1 MKNFRDK
8 LLCLKGYYFFSALV
22 FYAPVALFIRTS
34 RGVSIS
40 EFFILQAIL
49 SFCIFIFEIPFGMI
63 TDKIGYKNS
72 IIISHFS
79 MLLARIILLFSFCFE
94 FFVLESILE
103 AVSMAFESGT
113 ISGYEYE
120 IIGEENFAEKTS
132 VLGNYSTIGF
142 IISTISFY
150 FINNYFEQNF
160 LIIFTIISTF
170 ISFLFALFFEKEKII
185 EKSDNNKFRF
195 KSILNTKLIVFMIFN
210 GIISITFILINFFY
224 VVILQN
230 IKLSENYMTFIILL
244 YSAVGLLSPKI
255 IKVFGETKLKRN
267 LFIFL
272 SASSILFI
280 SLISIKSIFVIIPM
294 CCLPMLIGVIE
305 TYFLKVENQ
314 YVDKL
319 NEKNRAT
326 ILSTFSMGANFVD
339 VVFLLLSSK
348 LSETSLDYSF
358 IFISILLL
366 IFSLFFV
373 TTKFIKE
380 S

>member
-1 MKNFRDK
+1 
-8 LLCLKGYYFFSALV
+8 
-22 FYAPVALFIRTS
+22 
-34 RGVSIS
+34 
-40 EFFILQAIL
+40 
-49 SFCIFIFEIPFGMI
+49 
-63 TDKIGYKNS
+63 
-72 IIISHFS
+72 

-113 ISGYEYE
+113 MSGYEYE

-150 FINNYFEQNF
+150 FINNYFGQNF

-170 ISFLFALFFEKEKII
+170 ISFLFTLFFEKENNV
-185 EKSDNNKFRF
+185 EKDDNKFSF

-244 YSAVGLLSPKI
+244 YSAVGLSSPKI
-255 IKVFGETKLKRN
+255 IKIFGEIKLKRN

-280 SLISIKSIFVIIPM
+280 SLISIKNIFVIIPM

-314 YVDKL
+314 YVDNL

-339 VVFLLLSSK
+339 VGFLLVSSK

-366 IFSLFFV
+366 IFSLFFI

>member
-1 MKNFRDK
+1 
-8 LLCLKGYYFFSALV
+8 
-22 FYAPVALFIRTS
+22 
-34 RGVSIS
+34 
-40 EFFILQAIL
+40 
-49 SFCIFIFEIPFGMI
+49 
-63 TDKIGYKNS
+63 
-72 IIISHFS
+72 
-79 MLLARIILLFSFCFE
+79 
-94 FFVLESILE
+94 
-103 AVSMAFESGT
+103 MAFESGT

-150 FINNYFEQNF
+150 FINNYFGQNF

-170 ISFLFALFFEKEKII
+170 ISFLFALFFEKEKCI
-185 EKSDNNKFRF
+185 EKNDNKFRF

-255 IKVFGETKLKRN
+255 IKIFGETKLKRN
-267 LFIFL
+267 LFVFL

-280 SLISIKSIFVIIPM
+280 SLISIKNIFVIIPM

-305 TYFLKVENQ
+305 MYFLKVENL

-319 NEKNRAT
+319 KEKNRAT

-339 VVFLLLSSK
+339 VGFLLVSSK

-366 IFSLFFV
+366 IFSLFFI